1 MQNALAILVVASSP
15 FAKLANVLFI
25 EEVELSRF
33 HSRFYSDHAL
43 VQIRSLASRSFAS
56 FQLTFSAYAE
66 PFRSSILSIGPEY
79 RFTTYLQLDE
89 YESKFPEAL

>member
-33 HSRFYSDHAL
+33 HSLLFGPCARI
-43 VQIRSLASRSFAS
+43 IRSPASPYFAS